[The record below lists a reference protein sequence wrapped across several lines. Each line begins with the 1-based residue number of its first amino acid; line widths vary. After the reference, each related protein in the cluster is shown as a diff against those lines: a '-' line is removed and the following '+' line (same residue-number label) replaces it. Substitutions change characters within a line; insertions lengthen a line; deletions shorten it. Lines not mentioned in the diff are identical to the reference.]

1 MRKPSL
7 TKRLADHVGLVTF
20 ALTAVVA
27 TEPDEG
33 MDDAR
38 KVESQRAERAP
49 KRAAMLP
56 AVRKLIADGEA
67 LVAEAARRSKRAG
80 DNDHD

>member
-1 MRKPSL
+1 MATQKRRASL
-7 TKRLADHVGLVTF
+7 TKRLAEHVGLVTF

-33 MDDAR
+33 LDDAR
-38 KVESQRAERAP
+38 KVEQQRAERAP

-67 LVAEAARRSKRAG
+67 LVAEAARRGGQTS
-80 DNDHD
+80 

>member
-1 MRKPSL
+1 MATQKRRASL

-20 ALTAVVA
+20 ALAAVVA

-33 MDDAR
+33 LDDA
-38 KVESQRAERAP
+38 KQVEAQRTERAP

-67 LVAEAARRSKRAG
+67 LVAESERRGGQAS
-80 DNDHD
+80 